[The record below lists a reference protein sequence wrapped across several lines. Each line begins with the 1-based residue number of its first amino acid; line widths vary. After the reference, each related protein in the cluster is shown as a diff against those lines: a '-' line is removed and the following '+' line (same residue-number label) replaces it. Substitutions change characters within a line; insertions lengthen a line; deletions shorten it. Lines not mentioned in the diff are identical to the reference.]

1 MELKP
6 NGPVVRIID
15 DTGIVVTEFG
25 YVAGRWSER
34 LAASRAQR
42 RFQGRYMARR
52 QQELAGLTEEEQ
64 WADTEQEG
72 ERLHRQGPGHA
83 ARNHGHRVQL
93 IGDEPFGKAY
103 RPELWA
109 RTPLPEIP
117 GYREVY
123 DFGRGYVFRAEVLWP
138 VLDAIQA
145 AGRRQVTL
153 RELALVY
160 EKFRESATP
169 Q

>member
-6 NGPVVRIID
+6 NGPVVRIVD
-15 DTGIVVTEFG
+15 GNTVVTKFG

-34 LAASRAQR
+34 KRASRAQR
-42 RFQGRYMARR
+42 RFQGRYAVRR
-52 QQELAGLTEEEQ
+52 SQELAGLTDEEQ
-64 WADTEQEG
+64 WAAEEERSEQLQRDG
-72 ERLHRQGPGHA
+72 RGHA

-93 IGDEPFGKAY
+93 IGDEPFSKAY
-103 RPELWA
+103 RPELWS
-109 RTPLPEIP
+109 RTRLPDIP

-123 DFGRGYVFRAEVLWP
+123 DFGPGHAFRAEVLWP
-138 VLDAIQA
+138 VLDAIHA

-153 RELALVY
+153 REVAAVY
-160 EKFRESATP
+160 EQFRNRATP